1 MRVEVY
7 IFIIFI
13 LSIVLVVLIIVI
25 AAVCYFVVYPGRRG
39 WSESC

>member
-13 LSIVLVVLIIVI
+13 LSIVLVLIIVI